1 MTPPEDLETILARL
15 HHAALN
21 GQHLGAATSLRIAE
35 RLGLD
40 ALAIDVITAAGTLDL
55 VWCDPA
61 DGPAPELDNLQYTLG
76 DGPTLEAAQVDY
88 TVFEPDLTTTDQA
101 RWPLFLPAAAQASA
115 RAVIAAP
122 LRVHGGISGAL
133 TGYRTTPGAMTPGQF
148 RDFHRVRQG
157 LLPLLLQSVQSL
169 LVSDSGRGDG
179 LRRYREEVQQAAG
192 FLAGS
197 LAIPPDQALAR
208 LRAHAFH
215 HDRSL
220 TDVARDTLSHRLQ
233 LDDHH
238 L

>member
-1 MTPPEDLETILARL
+1 MTPPDDLETILARL
-15 HHAALN
+15 HHAAAE
-21 GQHLGAATSLRIAE
+21 GQHLGAVASLRIAGL
-35 RLGLD
+35 LGLD
-40 ALAIDVITAAGTLDL
+40 ALTIDMVTGAGILDL

-76 DGPTLEAAQVDY
+76 DGPTLEAARVDY

-101 RWPLFLPAAAQASA
+101 RWPLFLPAAMRSSA

-122 LRVHGGISGAL
+122 LRVQGGISGAL
-133 TGYRTTPGAMTPGQF
+133 TGYRATPGTMTPSQF
-148 RDFHRVRQG
+148 RDFHRVRQA

-169 LVSDSGRGDG
+169 LVSDSGGGAG
-179 LRRYREEVQQAAG
+179 LRRYREVVEQAAG
-192 FLAGS
+192 FLAGA

-220 TDVARDTLSHRLQ
+220 TDVARDTLSHRLR
-233 LDDHH
+233 LDDHS
-238 L
+238 